1 MGKAKRSGEP
11 SALYSPGTIGPLMR
25 KQSILCDRS
34 DDTPRNMPLTGSV
47 IRNVPYSSKSDS
59 QKLDLYLPHR
69 ADRPYAVIVW
79 LHPGGFFAGDKDG
92 SGTIDPLSY
101 VNLPRFFGP
110 ILERGYAVASVNYRL
125 SDEAIFPALIY
136 DVKVSIRWIRANA
149 AKYGL
154 NQEKIGAWGSSAG
167 GYLAAMLAVSGGV
180 GELEDFSLG
189 NPGESSRICAAVDWY
204 GPTDFLQMDPQH
216 VELGQP
222 ELANDPASPESRL
235 IGGALPLY
243 PEKCKASSPIT
254 YVSPES
260 VPVYIQH
267 GKQDDI
273 VPYLQSVAFY
283 ERLEQAIGGEKAILE
298 IVENAG
304 HADPLVF
311 RSGNVN
317 KMLDFLDGYLR

>member
-1 MGKAKRSGEP
+1 
-11 SALYSPGTIGPLMR
+11 MR
-25 KQSILCDRS
+25 KESVWRDCPGG
-34 DDTPRNMPLTGSV
+34 TPRGMALTGRV
-47 IRNVPYSSKSDS
+47 IRNAPYSSKSDS
-59 QKLDLYLPHR
+59 QKLDLYLPDQG
-69 ADRPYAVIVW
+69 DRPAAVIVW

-101 VNLPRFFGP
+101 VNLPCFFGP
-110 ILERGYAVASVNYRL
+110 SLERGYAVASVNYRL
-125 SDEAIFPALIY
+125 SDEALFPALIY
-136 DVKVSIRWIRANA
+136 DVKASIRWIRANA

-154 NQEKIGAWGSSAG
+154 NLEKIGAWGFSAG

-180 GELEDFSLG
+180 GGLEDPSLG

-235 IGGALPLY
+235 IGGALPLH
-243 PEKCKASSPIT
+243 PEKCRASSPIT
-254 YVSPES
+254 YVGPES
-260 VPVYIQH
+260 VPIYIQH

-273 VPYLQSVAFY
+273 VPYLQSVALY
-283 ERLEQAIGGEKAILE
+283 ERLEQTIGTEKAILE

-304 HADPLVF
+304 HADPLSF
-311 RSGNVN
+311 RSENVN
-317 KMLDFLDGYLR
+317 KMLDFLDGYLK